1 MVVKRV
7 HFEIVLSLIAA
18 IASSVAAI
26 GASFTGFYQMQAV
39 NLERAPAVH
48 LACSPEYRPA
58 EQAAHVAEPEET
70 LLLRPSGGELVHV
83 SGADPMGMQFGGVP
97 TPEPFARCTVK
108 NFGRLPL
115 LDMHL
120 PTRLTF
126 RNPTSGVV
134 TRTTFVLD
142 LPGLSA
148 DAQYE
153 FSLLNGSNDVL
164 GIAFDRAVLLAN
176 IEGNNE
182 VSERLFVDAG
192 VSELERMTVE
202 PQETHVVAQNG
213 TTVSIRDFVFLPGV
227 LRVRAGAVVTFV
239 NTDDEAHTVTSV
251 SGAFDSGTID
261 PHQRWRHV
269 FPRRGTFT
277 YRCLYHPYMVGEI
290 EVR

>member
-1 MVVKRV
+1 VVKRV
-7 HFEIVLSLIAA
+7 HFEIILSLIAA

-70 LLLRPSGGELVHV
+70 LLLRPSGGELIHV
-83 SGADPMGMQFGGVP
+83 SGSDPMGMQLGGVP

-134 TRTTFVLD
+134 TRTNFVLD

-202 PQETHVVAQNG
+202 PQETHAVAQNG
-213 TTVSIRDFVFLPGV
+213 TTVVIRDFVFLPGV

-239 NTDDEAHTVTSV
+239 NTDGEAHTVTSV
-251 SGAFDSGTID
+251 IGAFDSGTID
-261 PHQRWRHV
+261 PHQRWQHV

-277 YRCLYHPYMVGEI
+277 FRCLYHPYMVGEI

>member
-1 MVVKRV
+1 MKRV

-39 NLERAPAVH
+39 NLERIPAVH
-48 LACSPEYRPA
+48 LACRPEYRLA
-58 EQAAHVAEPEET
+58 EQAAHVTQPEET
-70 LLLRPSGGELVHV
+70 LLLRPSGGELIHV
-83 SGADPMGMQFGGVP
+83 GGSDPMGMQHGGVA

-126 RNPTSGVV
+126 RNPTTGVV
-134 TRTTFVLD
+134 VRTTFVLD

-153 FSLLNGSNDVL
+153 FSLLNGSNEVL
-164 GIAFDRAVLLAN
+164 RIAFDRTVLLAN
-176 IEGNNE
+176 IEGSSE
-182 VSERLFVDAG
+182 VSERLFVDAR
-192 VSELERMTVE
+192 VSELERMAVE
-202 PQETHVVAQNG
+202 PQETHDMARSG
-213 TTVSIRDFVFLPGV
+213 MTISIRDFVFFPGV
-227 LRVRAGAVVTFV
+227 LRVRAGAAVTFV
-239 NTDDEAHTVTSV
+239 NTDGEAHTVTSV

-261 PHQRWRHV
+261 PHQRWQHV
-269 FPRRGTFT
+269 FPRRGRFT

>member
-1 MVVKRV
+1 MKRV

-39 NLERAPAVH
+39 NLERSPAVH
-48 LACSPEYRPA
+48 LACRPEYRVA
-58 EQAAHVAEPEET
+58 DQAAHEAEPEET
-70 LLLRPSGGELVHV
+70 LLLRPSGGELIHV
-83 SGADPMGMQFGGVP
+83 GGGDPMDMQQGGVP

-126 RNPTSGVV
+126 SNPASGVV

-148 DAQYE
+148 DAEYQ
-153 FSLLNGSNDVL
+153 FSLLNGSNDIL
-164 GIAFDRAVLLAN
+164 RIAFDRTVLLAN
-176 IEGNNE
+176 IEGNDE
-182 VSERLFVDAG
+182 VSERLFVDAR
-192 VSELERMTVE
+192 VAELERMAVN
-202 PQETHVVAQNG
+202 PQETHLAQSG
-213 TTVSIRDFVFLPGV
+213 TIVNIRDFVFQPGV
-227 LRVRAGAVVTFV
+227 LRVRAGAIVTFV
-239 NTDDEAHTVTSV
+239 NGDGEAHTVTSV

-261 PHQRWRHV
+261 PHQRWKHV
-269 FPRRGTFT
+269 FPRRGRFTF
-277 YRCLYHPYMVGEI
+277 RCLYHPYMVGEI

>member
-1 MVVKRV
+1 MKRV

-26 GASFTGFYQMQAV
+26 GASFTGFYQMKAV
-39 NLERAPAVH
+39 NLERSPAVH
-48 LACSPEYRPA
+48 LACRPEYRLA
-58 EQAAHVAEPEET
+58 EEAAHVTEPEET
-70 LLLRPSGGELVHV
+70 MLLRPSGGELIHV
-83 SGADPMGMQFGGVP
+83 GGSDPMGMQNGGVP
-97 TPEPFARCTVK
+97 SPEPFARCTVK

-126 RNPTSGVV
+126 HNPASGVV

-153 FSLLNGSNDVL
+153 FSLLNGSNDDL
-164 GIAFDRAVLLAN
+164 RIAFERTVLLAN
-176 IEGNNE
+176 IESNNE
-182 VSERLFVDAG
+182 VSERLFVDTG
-192 VSELERMTVE
+192 VSELERMSVE
-202 PQETHVVAQNG
+202 PQETHNMAQSG
-213 TTVSIRDFVFLPGV
+213 TIVSIRDFVFLPGV

-239 NTDDEAHTVTSV
+239 NTDGEAHTVTSV
-251 SGAFDSGTID
+251 TGAFDSGTID
-261 PHQRWRHV
+261 PHQRWQHV
-269 FPRRGTFT
+269 FSRRGRFTF
-277 YRCLYHPYMVGEI
+277 RCLYHPYMVGEI